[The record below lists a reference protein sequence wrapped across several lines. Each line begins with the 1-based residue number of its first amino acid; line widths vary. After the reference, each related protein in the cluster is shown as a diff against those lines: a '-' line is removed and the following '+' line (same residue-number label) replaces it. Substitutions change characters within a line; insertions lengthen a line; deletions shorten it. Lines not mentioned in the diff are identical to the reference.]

1 MSLDKRSGLNLLQAA
16 VFQGDYDIVIK
27 ASNLLGFSHFLT
39 EMNVKTRGDGD
50 TVFQGKSAIDF
61 LSSLDEKNEDRA
73 KIEKVYLSVVEKDLT
88 LTELHRIDDGEQAVE
103 LVLTN
108 CMHIDTPGLCNR
120 TPLMMASLSSPSAF
134 FETLIALGADVNAQR
149 TDDKVTPLH
158 LASSWNHYMAVR
170 LLLEHGADAN
180 ITRDDGFSPLHIA
193 ASIGY
198 FNVARLLIDG
208 GSSIDLLTKTGRT
221 PLRMA
226 VESKH
231 YMIARLLLDH
241 GADVNIPAND
251 GYTPFHCA
259 ASQGCSL
266 TAELL
271 IEKVS
276 NVNLRTKRGRTPL
289 YIAVKNQHEQLIKL
303 LLERK
308 ADVSMGYS
316 EDSKERIYLV
326 RGKDRGKPSWHY
338 VLVDKH
344 LLGLFLKKTKGGSL
358 DVKDFGTVLRSGWG
372 KNPPAGT
379 IDQILKEKSA
389 MFEEIPGE
397 SLLHVACRNNDAV
410 AIDLLVKHGAWNLN
424 PRDAEGFTPLHI
436 AAIHGNM
443 QAVEKLVDLGAD
455 ASQAEAV
462 ADLAQINEEY
472 DIESFLRSKIVFLPE
487 GKKREQVKETE
498 EVELDVRLRNFFRE
512 ASSIGREVVQLAVES
527 IHRAI
532 T

>member
-1 MSLDKRSGLNLLQAA
+1 MDKRSGLNLLQAA
-16 VFQGDYDIVIK
+16 VFQGDYDTVFN
-27 ASNLLGFSHFLT
+27 ASTLLGVSRFLT
-39 EMNVKTRGDGD
+39 EMNLKTRGDGD
-50 TVFQGKSAIDF
+50 TVFNGKSAIEF
-61 LSSLDEKNEDRA
+61 LSSLDEKRKDYA
-73 KIEKVYLSVVEKDLT
+73 KIEKDYLEDVEKDLT
-88 LTELHRIDDGEQAVE
+88 LTELHRINDGEQAVE
-103 LVLTN
+103 LVLN
-108 CMHIDTPGLCNR
+108 NSMDIDTRGLCNR
-120 TPLMMASLSSPSAF
+120 TPLMMASVSSSSAL
-134 FETLIALGADVNAQR
+134 FETLISLGADVNTQR

-180 ITRDDGFSPLHIA
+180 IPTVEGLSPLHIA
-193 ASIGY
+193 ARERF

-241 GADVNIPAND
+241 GADVNIPDND

-259 ASQGCSL
+259 TSQGCSL

-289 YIAVKNQHEQLIKL
+289 YIAVKNQHEQLIKM
-303 LLERK
+303 LLEHK

-316 EDSKERIYLV
+316 EDTEERIYLV
-326 RGKDRGKPSWHY
+326 RVTDRGKPRWHY

-344 LLGLFLKKTKGGSL
+344 LLGLFLKKIGGAL
-358 DVKDFGTVLRSGWG
+358 DVKDFATVLRSGWG
-372 KNPPAGT
+372 ENPPTGT
-379 IDQILKEKSA
+379 IDQILKEESA
-389 MFEEIPGE
+389 VFKEIPGE

-498 EVELDVRLRNFFRE
+498 EVELGVRLRNFLRE

>member
-1 MSLDKRSGLNLLQAA
+1 MLQAA
-16 VFQGDYDIVIK
+16 VFQGDHATVFK
-27 ASNLLGFSHFLT
+27 AKALLGCSRFVT
-39 EMNVKTRGDGD
+39 EMNLKTRGDGD
-50 TVFQGKSAIDF
+50 TVFHGKSAIDF
-61 LSSLDEKNEDRA
+61 LSSLDEKGKDLA
-73 KIEKVYLSVVEKDLT
+73 KIEKEYLADVEKDLT
-88 LTELHRIDDGEQAVE
+88 LTELHRINDGEQAVE
-103 LVLTN
+103 LVLNN
-108 CMHIDTPGLCNR
+108 CIDIDTPGLCNR
-120 TPLMMASLSSPSAF
+120 TPLMIASLSSSSAF
-134 FETLIALGADVNAQR
+134 IETLIDLGADVNAQR

-158 LASSWNHYMAVR
+158 LACSWNHYMAVR
-170 LLLEHGADAN
+170 LLMENGADAN
-180 ITRDDGFSPLHIA
+180 IACDGGWSPLHIA
-193 ASIGY
+193 ASKGN
-198 FNVARLLIDG
+198 FNVVRLLIDG
-208 GSSIDLLTKTGRT
+208 GSSIDLLTETGRT

-241 GADVNIPAND
+241 GADVNIPDID

-289 YIAVKNQHEQLIKL
+289 YIAVKNQHEQLIKM
-303 LLERK
+303 LLEHK

-316 EDSKERIYLV
+316 EDTEERIYLV
-326 RGKDRGKPSWHY
+326 RGTDRGKPAWHY

-344 LLGLFLKKTKGGSL
+344 LLGLFLKKTKGGRV
-358 DVKDFGTVLRSGWG
+358 DVADFGTVLGGGWG
-372 KNPPAGT
+372 KDPSAGT

-397 SLLHVACRNNDAV
+397 SLLHVASRNDDTV
-410 AIDLLVKHGAWNLN
+410 AIDLLVKHGVWNLN

-455 ASQAEAV
+455 AGQAEAV

-472 DIESFLRSKIVFLPE
+472 DIESFLRSKIGCLPE
-487 GKKREQVKETE
+487 RKKREQVKETE
-498 EVELDVRLRNFFRE
+498 QVELDVNRLRNFFRE
-512 ASSIGREVVQLAVES
+512 ASNIGREVVQLAVES

>member
-1 MSLDKRSGLNLLQAA
+1 M
-16 VFQGDYDIVIK
+16 
-27 ASNLLGFSHFLT
+27 
-39 EMNVKTRGDGD
+39 
-50 TVFQGKSAIDF
+50 
-61 LSSLDEKNEDRA
+61 
-73 KIEKVYLSVVEKDLT
+73 
-88 LTELHRIDDGEQAVE
+88 
-103 LVLTN
+103 
-108 CMHIDTPGLCNR
+108 
-120 TPLMMASLSSPSAF
+120 
-134 FETLIALGADVNAQR
+134 
-149 TDDKVTPLH
+149 
-158 LASSWNHYMAVR
+158 
-170 LLLEHGADAN
+170 
-180 ITRDDGFSPLHIA
+180 
-193 ASIGY
+193 
-198 FNVARLLIDG
+198 
-208 GSSIDLLTKTGRT
+208 
-221 PLRMA
+221 
-226 VESKH
+226 
-231 YMIARLLLDH
+231 
-241 GADVNIPAND
+241 
-251 GYTPFHCA
+251 
-259 ASQGCSL
+259 
-266 TAELL
+266 
-271 IEKVS
+271 
-276 NVNLRTKRGRTPL
+276 
-289 YIAVKNQHEQLIKL
+289 KNQHEQLIKL

-379 IDQILKEKSA
+379 INQILKEKSA

-472 DIESFLRSKIVFLPE
+472 DIESFLRFKIGCLPE
-487 GKKREQVKETE
+487 GMKREQVKETE
-498 EVELDVRLRNFFRE
+498 EVELDVRLRNFLRE

>member
-1 MSLDKRSGLNLLQAA
+1 MDKRSGLNLLQAA
-16 VFQGDYDIVIK
+16 VFQGDYATVFN
-27 ASNLLGFSHFLT
+27 ASALLDVSRFLT
-39 EMNVKTRGDGD
+39 EMNLKTRGDGD
-50 TVFQGKSAIDF
+50 TVFNGKSAIEF
-61 LSSLDEKNEDRA
+61 LSSLDEKRKDHA
-73 KIEKVYLSVVEKDLT
+73 KIEKDYLVRVERDLT
-88 LTELHRIDDGEQAVE
+88 LTELHRINDGEQAVE
-103 LVLTN
+103 LVLN
-108 CMHIDTPGLCNR
+108 NSMDIDTPGLCNR
-120 TPLMMASLSSPSAF
+120 TPLMMASLSSSSAL
-134 FETLIALGADVNAQR
+134 FETLISLGADVNAQR
-149 TDDKVTPLH
+149 TNDKVTPLY
-158 LASSWNHYMAVR
+158 LASCWNHYMAVR
-170 LLLEHGADAN
+170 LLLENGADAN
-180 ITRDDGFSPLHIA
+180 IPCDDGRSPKHIA
-193 ASIGY
+193 ASYGF
-198 FNVARLLIDG
+198 FNV
-208 GSSIDLLTKTGRT
+208 
-221 PLRMA
+221 
-226 VESKH
+226 V
-231 YMIARLLLDH
+231 RLLLDY
-241 GADVNIPAND
+241 GADVNIPDID
-251 GYTPFHCA
+251 GYTPFHYA
-259 ASQGCSL
+259 ASQGCNL
-266 TAELL
+266 IELL

-289 YIAVKNQHEQLIKL
+289 YIAVKNQHEQIIKL
-303 LLERK
+303 LLEHK

-316 EDSKERIYLV
+316 EDTEERIYLV
-326 RGKDRGKPSWHY
+326 RGKDRGKPAWHY
-338 VLVDKH
+338 VLADKH

-358 DVKDFGTVLRSGWG
+358 DVKDFGTVLRSGRG
-372 KNPPAGT
+372 QNPPDGT

-512 ASSIGREVVQLAVES
+512 AGSIGREVVQLAVES

>member
-1 MSLDKRSGLNLLQAA
+1 MALDKRSGLNLLQAA
-16 VFQGDYDIVIK
+16 VFQGDHATVFKARALLDI
-27 ASNLLGFSHFLT
+27 SRFLT
-39 EMNVKTRGDGD
+39 EMNLKTRGESDA
-50 TVFQGKSAIDF
+50 VFHGKSAIDF
-61 LSSLDEKNEDRA
+61 LSSLDEKRKDHA
-73 KIEKVYLSVVEKDLT
+73 KIEKEYLADVEKDLT
-88 LTELHRIDDGEQAVE
+88 LTELHRINDGEQAVE
-103 LVLTN
+103 LVLNNT
-108 CMHIDTPGLCNR
+108 MDIDTPGLCNR
-120 TPLMMASLSSPSAF
+120 TPLMMASVSSCSAF

-149 TDDKVTPLH
+149 TNDKVTPLH

-170 LLLEHGADAN
+170 LLMENGADAN
-180 ITRDDGFSPLHIA
+180 ILSDDGRSPLHDA
-193 ASIGY
+193 ASKGF
-198 FNVARLLIDG
+198 FNV
-208 GSSIDLLTKTGRT
+208 
-221 PLRMA
+221 
-226 VESKH
+226 V
-231 YMIARLLLDH
+231 RLLLDY
-241 GADVNIPAND
+241 GAEVNIPDIN
-251 GYTPFHCA
+251 GYTPFHYA
-259 ASQGCSL
+259 VSQGCSL

-271 IEKVS
+271 IEKIS

-289 YIAVKNQHEQLIKL
+289 YIAVKNQHEQLIKM
-303 LLERK
+303 LLEHK

-316 EDSKERIYLV
+316 EDTKERIYLV
-326 RGKDRGKPSWHY
+326 RGKDRGKPAWHY

-344 LLGLFLKKTKGGSL
+344 VLGLFLKKTKGGSL

-372 KNPPAGT
+372 QDPSAGT

-424 PRDAEGFTPLHI
+424 PPDAEGFTPLHI

-512 ASSIGREVVQLAVES
+512 AGSIGREVVQLAVES

>member
-1 MSLDKRSGLNLLQAA
+1 MDKRSGLNLLQAA
-16 VFQGDYDIVIK
+16 VFQGDYASVFK
-27 ASNLLGFSHFLT
+27 APALLGVSRFLT
-39 EMNVKTRGDGD
+39 EMNLKTRGDGD
-50 TVFQGKSAIDF
+50 TVFHGKSAIDF
-61 LSSLDEKNEDRA
+61 LLSLDEKGKGHA
-73 KIEKVYLSVVEKDLT
+73 KIEKEFLEDVEKDLT
-88 LTELHRIDDGEQAVE
+88 LTELHRINDGEQAVE
-103 LVLTN
+103 LVLNNT
-108 CMHIDTPGLCNR
+108 MDIDTPGLCNR
-120 TPLMMASLSSPSAF
+120 TPLMMASPSSSSAF
-134 FETLIALGADVNAQR
+134 IETLIDLGADVNAQR
-149 TDDKVTPLH
+149 TDDKVTPLY
-158 LASSWNHYMAVR
+158 LASCWNHYMAVR
-170 LLLEHGADAN
+170 LLLENGADAN
-180 ITRDDGFSPLHIA
+180 KPRHDGNSPLHIA
-193 ASIGY
+193 ASNGF
-198 FNVARLLIDG
+198 FNVARLL
-208 GSSIDLLTKTGRT
+208 
-221 PLRMA
+221 
-226 VESKH
+226 
-231 YMIARLLLDH
+231 LDY
-241 GADVNIPAND
+241 GADVNIPGID

-259 ASQGCSL
+259 VSHGCNL
-266 TAELL
+266 TELL

-289 YIAVKNQHEQLIKL
+289 YIAVKNQYEQLIKM
-303 LLERK
+303 LLEHK

-316 EDSKERIYLV
+316 EDTKERIYLV
-326 RGKDRGKPSWHY
+326 RGKDRGKPAWHY

-344 LLGLFLKKTKGGSL
+344 LLGLFLKKAKGRSL

-372 KNPPAGT
+372 QDPSAGT
-379 IDQILKEKSA
+379 IDQILKENSA
-389 MFEEIPGE
+389 MFGEIPGE

-472 DIESFLRSKIVFLPE
+472 DIESFLRSKTVYLPE
-487 GKKREQVKETE
+487 AKKGEQVKETE

-512 ASSIGREVVQLAVES
+512 AGSIGREVVQLAVES

>member
-1 MSLDKRSGLNLLQAA
+1 MSLDKRSGINLLQAA
-16 VFQGDYDIVIK
+16 VFQGNYDIVFK
-27 ASNLLGFSHFLT
+27 ASNLLGFSHFLA
-39 EMNVKTRGDGD
+39 EMNLKTRGDGD

-61 LSSLDEKNEDRA
+61 LSSLDEKSEDRA
-73 KIEKVYLSVVEKDLT
+73 KIEKLYLSVVEKDLT
-88 LTELHRIDDGEQAVE
+88 LTELHRINDGEQAVE
-103 LVLTN
+103 LVLNN
-108 CMHIDTPGLCNR
+108 CMDIDTPGLCNR
-120 TPLMMASLSSPSAF
+120 TPLMMASLLSPSAF
-134 FETLIALGADVNAQR
+134 FETLIDLGADVNAQR
-149 TDDKVTPLH
+149 TDDKVTPLY

-180 ITRDDGFSPLHIA
+180 MSCDDGFSPLHMA
-193 ASIGY
+193 ASLGF
-198 FNVARLLIDG
+198 FNVVRLLIDG
-208 GSSIDLLTKTGRT
+208 GGSIDHLSKAGRT
-221 PLRMA
+221 PLREA
-226 VESKH
+226 VASNR
-231 YMIARLLLDH
+231 YMIARLLLEH
-241 GADVNIPAND
+241 GADVNIPDIN

-259 ASQGCSL
+259 VSQGSNL
-266 TAELL
+266 TELL
-271 IEKVS
+271 IEKAS

-289 YIAVKNQHEQLIKL
+289 YIAVKNKHEQLIKM
-303 LLERK
+303 LLEHK

-316 EDSKERIYLV
+316 EDTKDRIYLV
-326 RGKDRGKPSWHY
+326 RGNNRGKPAWHY
-338 VLVDKH
+338 VLVDRH
-344 LLGLFLKKTKGGSL
+344 LLGLFLKKTQGGHV
-358 DVKDFGTVLRSGWG
+358 DVADFGTVLRSGSG
-372 KNPPAGT
+372 QNPPAGT
-379 IDQILKEKSA
+379 IDQILKEESA

-424 PRDAEGFTPLHI
+424 LRDVEGFTPLHI

-472 DIESFLRSKIVFLPE
+472 DIESFLRFKIGCLPE
-487 GKKREQVKETE
+487 GMKREQVKETE
-498 EVELDVRLRNFFRE
+498 DVELDVRLRNFLRE

>member
-16 VFQGDYDIVIK
+16 VFQGDYDIVLK
-27 ASNLLGFSHFLT
+27 ASNLLGVSHFLT
-39 EMNVKTRGDGD
+39 EMNLKTRGDGD

-61 LSSLDEKNEDRA
+61 LSSLDKKNEDRA
-73 KIEKVYLSVVEKDLT
+73 KIEKEYLSAVKNDLT
-88 LTELHRIDDGEQAVE
+88 LTELHRINDGEQAVE
-103 LVLTN
+103 LVLN
-108 CMHIDTPGLCNR
+108 SCMDIDTPGLCNR
-120 TPLMMASLSSPSAF
+120 TPLMMASLSSASAF

-158 LASSWNHYMAVR
+158 LASGWNHYMAVR

-180 ITRDDGFSPLHIA
+180 ILTVDGFSPLHIA
-193 ASIGY
+193 ASKRF

-231 YMIARLLLDH
+231 YMIVRLLLDH
-241 GADVNIPAND
+241 GADVNIPDND

-259 ASQGCSL
+259 TSQGCSL
-266 TAELL
+266 TGELL

-289 YIAVKNQHEQLIKL
+289 YIAVKNQHEELIKM
-303 LLERK
+303 LLEHK

-316 EDSKERIYLV
+316 EDTEERIYFV
-326 RGKDRGKPSWHY
+326 RGTDRGKPAWHY
-338 VLVDKH
+338 VLADKH
-344 LLGLFLKKTKGGSL
+344 LLGLFLKKTNGGSV
-358 DVKDFGTVLRSGWG
+358 DVADFGTVLCSGWG
-372 KNPPAGT
+372 QNPPAGT
-379 IDQILKEKSA
+379 INQILKEKSA
-389 MFEEIPGE
+389 MFEKIPGE

-410 AIDLLVKHGAWNLN
+410 VIDLLVKHGAWNLN

-436 AAIHGNM
+436 AAIHGNI

-472 DIESFLRSKIVFLPE
+472 DIESFLRFKIGCLPE
-487 GKKREQVKETE
+487 GMKREQVKETE

-512 ASSIGREVVQLAVES
+512 AGSIGREVVQLAVES

>member
-1 MSLDKRSGLNLLQAA
+1 MDKRSGLNLLQAA
-16 VFQGDYDIVIK
+16 VFQGDYATVFN
-27 ASNLLGFSHFLT
+27 ASALLDVSRFLT
-39 EMNVKTRGDGD
+39 EMNLKTRGDGD
-50 TVFQGKSAIDF
+50 TVFNGKSAIEF
-61 LSSLDEKNEDRA
+61 LSSLDEKRKDHA
-73 KIEKVYLSVVEKDLT
+73 KIEKDYLVRVERDLT
-88 LTELHRIDDGEQAVE
+88 LTELHRINDGEQAVE
-103 LVLTN
+103 LVLN
-108 CMHIDTPGLCNR
+108 NSMDIDTPGLCNR
-120 TPLMMASLSSPSAF
+120 TPLMMASLSSSSAL
-134 FETLIALGADVNAQR
+134 FETLISLGADVNAQR
-149 TDDKVTPLH
+149 TNDKVTPLY
-158 LASSWNHYMAVR
+158 LASCWNHYMAVR
-170 LLLEHGADAN
+170 LLLENGADAN
-180 ITRDDGFSPLHIA
+180 IPCDDGRSPLHIA
-193 ASIGY
+193 ASYGF
-198 FNVARLLIDG
+198 FNV
-208 GSSIDLLTKTGRT
+208 
-221 PLRMA
+221 
-226 VESKH
+226 V
-231 YMIARLLLDH
+231 RLLLDY
-241 GADVNIPAND
+241 GADVNIPDID
-251 GYTPFHCA
+251 GYTPFHYA
-259 ASQGCSL
+259 ASQGCNL
-266 TAELL
+266 IELL

-289 YIAVKNQHEQLIKL
+289 YIAVKNQHEQIIKL
-303 LLERK
+303 LLEHK

-316 EDSKERIYLV
+316 EDTEERIYLV
-326 RGKDRGKPSWHY
+326 RGKDRGKPAWHY
-338 VLVDKH
+338 VLADKH

-358 DVKDFGTVLRSGWG
+358 DVKDFGTVLRSGRG
-372 KNPPAGT
+372 QNPPDGT

-472 DIESFLRSKIVFLPE
+472 DIESFLRSKIVYLPE
-487 GKKREQVKETE
+487 AKKGEQVKETE

>member
-1 MSLDKRSGLNLLQAA
+1 MDKRSGLNLLQAA
-16 VFQGDYDIVIK
+16 VFQGDYATVFN
-27 ASNLLGFSHFLT
+27 ASALLDVSRFLT
-39 EMNVKTRGDGD
+39 EMNLKTRGDGD
-50 TVFQGKSAIDF
+50 TVFNGKSAIEF
-61 LSSLDEKNEDRA
+61 LSSLDEKRKDHA
-73 KIEKVYLSVVEKDLT
+73 KIEKDYLVRVERDLT
-88 LTELHRIDDGEQAVE
+88 LTELHRINDGEQAVE
-103 LVLTN
+103 LVLN
-108 CMHIDTPGLCNR
+108 NSMDIDTPGLCNR
-120 TPLMMASLSSPSAF
+120 TPLMMASLSSSSAL
-134 FETLIALGADVNAQR
+134 FETLISLGADVNAQR
-149 TDDKVTPLH
+149 TNDKVTPLY
-158 LASSWNHYMAVR
+158 LASCWNHYMAVR
-170 LLLEHGADAN
+170 LLLENGADAN
-180 ITRDDGFSPLHIA
+180 IPCDDGRSPLHIA
-193 ASIGY
+193 ASYGF
-198 FNVARLLIDG
+198 FNV
-208 GSSIDLLTKTGRT
+208 
-221 PLRMA
+221 
-226 VESKH
+226 V
-231 YMIARLLLDH
+231 RLLLDY
-241 GADVNIPAND
+241 GADVNIPDID
-251 GYTPFHCA
+251 GYTPFHYA
-259 ASQGCSL
+259 ASQGCNL
-266 TAELL
+266 IELL

-289 YIAVKNQHEQLIKL
+289 YIAVKNQHEQIIKL
-303 LLERK
+303 LLEHK

-316 EDSKERIYLV
+316 EDTEERIYLV
-326 RGKDRGKPSWHY
+326 RGKDRGKPAWHY
-338 VLVDKH
+338 VLADKH

-358 DVKDFGTVLRSGWG
+358 DVKDFGTVLRSGCG
-372 KNPPAGT
+372 QNPPAGT

-424 PRDAEGFTPLHI
+424 PRDAVGFTPLHI

>member
-1 MSLDKRSGLNLLQAA
+1 MDKRSGLNLLQAA
-16 VFQGDYDIVIK
+16 VFQGDYATVFN
-27 ASNLLGFSHFLT
+27 ASALLDVSRFLT
-39 EMNVKTRGDGD
+39 EMNLKTRGDGD
-50 TVFQGKSAIDF
+50 TVFNGKSAIEF
-61 LSSLDEKNEDRA
+61 LSSLDEKRKDHA
-73 KIEKVYLSVVEKDLT
+73 KIEKDYLVRVERDLT
-88 LTELHRIDDGEQAVE
+88 LTELHRINDGEQAVE
-103 LVLTN
+103 LVLNN
-108 CMHIDTPGLCNR
+108 CMDIDTPGLCKR
-120 TPLMMASLSSPSAF
+120 TPLMMASVSAPSAF

-149 TDDKVTPLH
+149 TDDKMTPLY
-158 LASSWNHYMAVR
+158 LASSWNHYVAVR

-180 ITRDDGFSPLHIA
+180 IPNVKGYSPLHVA
-193 ASIGY
+193 ASNGF
-198 FNVARLLIDG
+198 FNV
-208 GSSIDLLTKTGRT
+208 
-221 PLRMA
+221 
-226 VESKH
+226 V
-231 YMIARLLLDH
+231 RLLLDY
-241 GADVNIPAND
+241 GADVNIPDID
-251 GYTPFHCA
+251 GYTPFHYA
-259 ASQGCSL
+259 ASQGCNL
-266 TAELL
+266 IELL

-289 YIAVKNQHEQLIKL
+289 YIAVKNQHEQIIKL
-303 LLERK
+303 LLEHK

-316 EDSKERIYLV
+316 EDTEERIYLV
-326 RGKDRGKPSWHY
+326 RGKDRGKPAWHY
-338 VLVDKH
+338 VLADKH

-358 DVKDFGTVLRSGWG
+358 DVKDFGTVLRSGRG
-372 KNPPAGT
+372 QNPPDGT

-472 DIESFLRSKIVFLPE
+472 DIESFLRSKIVYLPE
-487 GKKREQVKETE
+487 AKKGEQVKETE

>member
-1 MSLDKRSGLNLLQAA
+1 MDKRSGLNLLQAA
-16 VFQGDYDIVIK
+16 VFQGDYGIVFR
-27 ASNLLGFSHFLT
+27 AGALLGPSRFRT
-39 EMNVKTRGDGD
+39 EMNLKTRGDA
-50 TVFQGKSAIDF
+50 VFHGKSAIDF
-61 LSSLDEKNEDRA
+61 LSSLDDKRENCA
-73 KIEKVYLSVVEKDLT
+73 KIEKFYLSKVEQDLT
-88 LTELHRIDDGEQAVE
+88 LTELHRINDGEQAVE
-103 LVLTN
+103 LVLN
-108 CMHIDTPGLCNR
+108 DSMDIDTRGLCNR
-120 TPLMMASLSSPSAF
+120 TPLMMASLSSSSAL

-170 LLLEHGADAN
+170 LLMENGADAN
-180 ITRDDGFSPLHIA
+180 IPSDDGCSPLHDA
-193 ASIGY
+193 ASKGF
-198 FNVARLLIDG
+198 FNV
-208 GSSIDLLTKTGRT
+208 
-221 PLRMA
+221 
-226 VESKH
+226 V
-231 YMIARLLLDH
+231 RLLLH
-241 GADVNIPAND
+241 YGAEVNIPDID
-251 GYTPFHCA
+251 GYTPFHYA

-289 YIAVKNQHEQLIKL
+289 YIAVKNQHEQLTKM
-303 LLERK
+303 LLEHK

-316 EDSKERIYLV
+316 EDTKERIYLV
-326 RGKDRGKPSWHY
+326 RGKDRGKPAWHY

-344 LLGLFLKKTKGGSL
+344 VLGLFLKKTKGGGSL
-358 DVKDFGTVLRSGWG
+358 DVKDFGAVLRSGWG
-372 KNPPAGT
+372 QNPPTGT
-379 IDQILKEKSA
+379 IDQILKEESA
-389 MFEEIPGE
+389 MFKEIPGE

-424 PRDAEGFTPLHI
+424 PRDSEGLTPLHI

-443 QAVEKLVDLGAD
+443 QAVKKLVDLGAD

-472 DIESFLRSKIVFLPE
+472 DIESFLRSKIGCLPE
-487 GKKREQVKETE
+487 GKKREQVEETE
-498 EVELDVRLRNFFRE
+498 EIELDVRLRNFFRE

>member
-1 MSLDKRSGLNLLQAA
+1 MALDKRSGLNLLQAA
-16 VFQGDYDIVIK
+16 VFQGDYATVFK
-27 ASNLLGFSHFLT
+27 ARALLDTSRFLT
-39 EMNVKTRGDGD
+39 EMNLKTRGDSD
-50 TVFQGKSAIDF
+50 AVFHGKSAIDF
-61 LSSLDEKNEDRA
+61 LSSLDEKRKDHA
-73 KIEKVYLSVVEKDLT
+73 KIEKQYLADVEIDLT
-88 LTELHRIDDGEQAVE
+88 LTELHRINDGEQAVE
-103 LVLTN
+103 LVLNNT
-108 CMHIDTPGLCNR
+108 MDIDTPGLCNR
-120 TPLMMASLSSPSAF
+120 TPLMMASVSSCSAF

-149 TDDKVTPLH
+149 TDDKVTPLF
-158 LASSWNHYMAVR
+158 LASCWNHYMAVR
-170 LLLEHGADAN
+170 LLLENGADAN
-180 ITRDDGFSPLHIA
+180 IPCVNGRSPLHMA
-193 ASIGY
+193 ASDG
-198 FNVARLLIDG
+198 FLNVG
-208 GSSIDLLTKTGRT
+208 
-221 PLRMA
+221 
-226 VESKH
+226 
-231 YMIARLLLDH
+231 RLLLDY
-241 GADVNIPAND
+241 GADVNIPDID

-259 ASQGCSL
+259 ASKGCNL
-266 TAELL
+266 IQLL
-271 IEKVS
+271 IDKVS
-276 NVNLRTKRGRTPL
+276 NFNLRTKRGRTPL
-289 YIAVKNQHEQLIKL
+289 YIAVKNQHEQIIKM
-303 LLERK
+303 LLEHK

-316 EDSKERIYLV
+316 EDTKERIYLV
-326 RGKDRGKPSWHY
+326 RGKDRGQPCWHY

-344 LLGLFLKKTKGGSL
+344 LLGLFLKKTNGGSSL

-372 KNPPAGT
+372 QDPSAGT
-379 IDQILKEKSA
+379 IDQVLKEKSA

-472 DIESFLRSKIVFLPE
+472 DIESFLRSKIGCLPE

-498 EVELDVRLRNFFRE
+498 EVKLDVRLRTFFRE
-512 ASSIGREVVQLAVES
+512 ASSIGREVVQIAVES

>member
-1 MSLDKRSGLNLLQAA
+1 M
-16 VFQGDYDIVIK
+16 
-27 ASNLLGFSHFLT
+27 
-39 EMNVKTRGDGD
+39 
-50 TVFQGKSAIDF
+50 
-61 LSSLDEKNEDRA
+61 
-73 KIEKVYLSVVEKDLT
+73 
-88 LTELHRIDDGEQAVE
+88 
-103 LVLTN
+103 
-108 CMHIDTPGLCNR
+108 
-120 TPLMMASLSSPSAF
+120 
-134 FETLIALGADVNAQR
+134 
-149 TDDKVTPLH
+149 
-158 LASSWNHYMAVR
+158 
-170 LLLEHGADAN
+170 LLEH
-180 ITRDDGFSPLHIA
+180 
-193 ASIGY
+193 
-198 FNVARLLIDG
+198 
-208 GSSIDLLTKTGRT
+208 
-221 PLRMA
+221 
-226 VESKH
+226 
-231 YMIARLLLDH
+231 
-241 GADVNIPAND
+241 
-251 GYTPFHCA
+251 
-259 ASQGCSL
+259 
-266 TAELL
+266 
-271 IEKVS
+271 
-276 NVNLRTKRGRTPL
+276 
-289 YIAVKNQHEQLIKL
+289 
-303 LLERK
+303 K

-316 EDSKERIYLV
+316 EDTEERIYLV
-326 RGKDRGKPSWHY
+326 RGTDRGKPAWHY
-338 VLVDKH
+338 VLADKH
-344 LLGLFLKKTKGGSL
+344 LLGLFLKKANGGSL

-372 KNPPAGT
+372 QNPPAGT

>member
-1 MSLDKRSGLNLLQAA
+1 MTLDKRSGLNLLQAA
-16 VFQGDYDIVIK
+16 VFQGDHATVFK
-27 ASNLLGFSHFLT
+27 ARALLGVSRFLT
-39 EMNVKTRGDGD
+39 EMNLKTRGDGD
-50 TVFQGKSAIDF
+50 TVFHGKSATDF
-61 LSSLDEKNEDRA
+61 LSSLDEKKKDHP
-73 KIEKVYLSVVEKDLT
+73 KIEEDYLADVEKDLT
-88 LTELHRIDDGEQAVE
+88 MSELHRINDGEQAVE
-103 LVLTN
+103 LVLNNT
-108 CMHIDTPGLCNR
+108 MDIDSFGLCNR
-120 TPLMMASLSSPSAF
+120 TPLMMASLSSSSGF
-134 FETLIALGADVNAQR
+134 VETLIALGADVNAQR

-180 ITRDDGFSPLHIA
+180 ITLDDGCSPLHIA
-193 ASIGY
+193 ASKGH
-198 FNVARLLIDG
+198 FNVVRLLIDG
-208 GSSIDLLTKTGRT
+208 GSSIDPLTKTGRT

-226 VESKH
+226 VQSKH
-231 YMIARLLLDH
+231 YMIARLFLDH
-241 GADVNIPAND
+241 GADVNIPDID
-251 GYTPFHCA
+251 GYTPFHCT

-276 NVNLRTKRGRTPL
+276 NVNLRNKRGRTPL
-289 YIAVKNQHEQLIKL
+289 YIAVKNQHEQLIKM
-303 LLERK
+303 LLEHK

-316 EDSKERIYLV
+316 EDTEERIYLV
-326 RGKDRGKPSWHY
+326 RGKDRGKPAWNY

-344 LLGLFLKKTKGGSL
+344 LLGLFLKKTNGGAL
-358 DVKDFGTVLRSGWG
+358 DVEKFGTVLRSGWG
-372 KNPPAGT
+372 ENPPAGT
-379 IDQILKEKSA
+379 IDQILKEESA

-424 PRDAEGFTPLHI
+424 PCDAEGFTPLHI

-455 ASQAEAV
+455 ASQAEAG

-472 DIESFLRSKIVFLPE
+472 DIESFLRSKIGCLAE
-487 GKKREQVKETE
+487 GKKREQVEETE
-498 EVELDVRLRNFFRE
+498 EVEFHVRLRNFLRE
-512 ASSIGREVVQLAVES
+512 AGNIGREVVQLAVES

>member
-1 MSLDKRSGLNLLQAA
+1 MDKRSGLNLLQAA
-16 VFQGDYDIVIK
+16 VFQGDYATVFN
-27 ASNLLGFSHFLT
+27 ASALLGASRFLT
-39 EMNVKTRGDGD
+39 EMNLKTRGDGN
-50 TVFQGKSAIDF
+50 TVFHGKSAIDF
-61 LSSLDEKNEDRA
+61 LSSLDEKGKDHA
-73 KIEKVYLSVVEKDLT
+73 KIENEYLADVKKDPT
-88 LTELHRIDDGEQAVE
+88 LTELHRINDGEQAVE
-103 LVLTN
+103 LVLNN
-108 CMHIDTPGLCNR
+108 CMDIDTPGLCKR
-120 TPLMMASLSSPSAF
+120 TPLMMASLSAPSAF

-149 TDDKVTPLH
+149 TDDKVTPLY

-180 ITRDDGFSPLHIA
+180 IPNVKGYSPLHVA
-193 ASIGY
+193 ASNGF
-198 FNVARLLIDG
+198 FNV
-208 GSSIDLLTKTGRT
+208 
-221 PLRMA
+221 
-226 VESKH
+226 V
-231 YMIARLLLDH
+231 RLLLDY
-241 GADVNIPAND
+241 GADVNIPDID
-251 GYTPFHCA
+251 GYTPFHYA
-259 ASQGCSL
+259 ASKGCNL
-266 TAELL
+266 IELL

-276 NVNLRTKRGRTPL
+276 NVNLRAKRGRTPL
-289 YIAVKNQHEQLIKL
+289 YVAVKNQHEQIIKL
-303 LLERK
+303 LLEHK

-316 EDSKERIYLV
+316 EDTEERIYLV
-326 RGKDRGKPSWHY
+326 RGKDRGKPAWHY

-344 LLGLFLKKTKGGSL
+344 VLGLFLKKTKGGSL
-358 DVKDFGTVLRSGWG
+358 DVKDFGTVLRSGRG
-372 KNPPAGT
+372 QNPPAGT
-379 IDQILKEKSA
+379 IEQILKENSA

-472 DIESFLRSKIVFLPE
+472 DIESFLRSKIVYLPE
-487 GKKREQVKETE
+487 AKKGEQVKETE

>member
-1 MSLDKRSGLNLLQAA
+1 M
-16 VFQGDYDIVIK
+16 
-27 ASNLLGFSHFLT
+27 LGPSRFRT
-39 EMNVKTRGDGD
+39 EMNLKTGGDA
-50 TVFQGKSAIDF
+50 VFHGKSAIDF
-61 LSSLDEKNEDRA
+61 LSSLDDKRENCA
-73 KIEKVYLSVVEKDLT
+73 KIEEFYLSRVEQDRT
-88 LTELHRIDDGEQAVE
+88 LTELHRINDGEQAVE
-103 LVLTN
+103 LVLN
-108 CMHIDTPGLCNR
+108 NSMDINTPGLCNR
-120 TPLMMASLSSPSAF
+120 TPLMMASLSSSSTLY
-134 FETLIALGADVNAQR
+134 ETLIALGADVNAQR

-158 LASSWNHYMAVR
+158 LATSWNHYMAVR

-180 ITRDDGFSPLHIA
+180 IPTVEGISPLHIA
-193 ASIGY
+193 ASARF
-198 FNVARLLIDG
+198 FNVVRLLIDG
-208 GSSIDLLTKTGRT
+208 GSSIDLLTTTGRT

-241 GADVNIPAND
+241 GADVNIPDID

-289 YIAVKNQHEQLIKL
+289 YIAVKNEHEQLIKM
-303 LLERK
+303 LLEHK

-316 EDSKERIYLV
+316 EDTKDRIHLV
-326 RGKDRGKPSWHY
+326 RGKARGQPRWHY
-338 VLVDKH
+338 VLADKH
-344 LLGLFLKKTKGGSL
+344 LQGLFQKKTKGGSL
-358 DVKDFGTVLRSGWG
+358 DLGKFGTVLRSGWG
-372 KNPPAGT
+372 ENPPTGT
-379 IDQILKEKSA
+379 IDQILKEESA
-389 MFEEIPGE
+389 MFKEIPGE

-443 QAVEKLVDLGAD
+443 QAVEKLIDLGAD

-472 DIESFLRSKIVFLPE
+472 DIESFLRSKIGCLPE
-487 GKKREQVKETE
+487 GKKIEQVEETE

-512 ASSIGREVVQLAVES
+512 AGSIGREVVQLAVES

>member
-1 MSLDKRSGLNLLQAA
+1 MDKRSGLNLLQAA
-16 VFQGDYDIVIK
+16 VFQGDYVTVLK
-27 ASNLLGFSHFLT
+27 ASALLGVSRFLT
-39 EMNVKTRGDGD
+39 EMNLKTRGDGN
-50 TVFQGKSAIDF
+50 TVFHGKSAIDF
-61 LSSLDEKNEDRA
+61 LSSLDEKGKDHA
-73 KIEKVYLSVVEKDLT
+73 KIENEYLADVKKDLT
-88 LTELHRIDDGEQAVE
+88 LTELHRVNDGEQAVE
-103 LVLTN
+103 LVLNN
-108 CMHIDTPGLCNR
+108 CMDIDTPGLCKR
-120 TPLMMASLSSPSAF
+120 TPLMMASLSAPSAF

-149 TDDKVTPLH
+149 TDDKMTPLY

-180 ITRDDGFSPLHIA
+180 IPIVKGYSPLHTA
-193 ASIGY
+193 ASNGF
-198 FNVARLLIDG
+198 FNV
-208 GSSIDLLTKTGRT
+208 
-221 PLRMA
+221 
-226 VESKH
+226 V
-231 YMIARLLLDH
+231 RLLLDY
-241 GADVNIPAND
+241 GADVNIPDID
-251 GYTPFHCA
+251 GYTPFHYA
-259 ASQGCSL
+259 ASKGCNL
-266 TAELL
+266 IELL

-289 YIAVKNQHEQLIKL
+289 YVAVKNQHEQIIKL
-303 LLERK
+303 LLEHK

-316 EDSKERIYLV
+316 EDTEERIYLV
-326 RGKDRGKPSWHY
+326 RGKDSGKPAWHY

-344 LLGLFLKKTKGGSL
+344 VLGLFLKKTRGGSL

-372 KNPPAGT
+372 QNPPAGT
-379 IDQILKEKSA
+379 IDQILKENSA

-472 DIESFLRSKIVFLPE
+472 DIESFLRSKIVYLPE
-487 GKKREQVKETE
+487 AEKGEQVKETE

>member
-1 MSLDKRSGLNLLQAA
+1 MDKRSGLNLLQAA
-16 VFQGDYDIVIK
+16 VFQGDYATVFN
-27 ASNLLGFSHFLT
+27 ASALLGASRFLT
-39 EMNVKTRGDGD
+39 EMNLKTRGDGN
-50 TVFQGKSAIDF
+50 TVFHGKSAIDF
-61 LSSLDEKNEDRA
+61 LSSLDEKGKDHD
-73 KIEKVYLSVVEKDLT
+73 KIENEYLADVKKDLT
-88 LTELHRIDDGEQAVE
+88 LTELHRINDGEQAVE
-103 LVLTN
+103 LVLNN
-108 CMHIDTPGLCNR
+108 CMDIDTPGLCKR
-120 TPLMMASLSSPSAF
+120 TPLMMASLSAPSAF

-149 TDDKVTPLH
+149 TDDQMTPLY

-180 ITRDDGFSPLHIA
+180 IPIVKGYSPLHTA
-193 ASIGY
+193 ASNGF
-198 FNVARLLIDG
+198 FNV
-208 GSSIDLLTKTGRT
+208 
-221 PLRMA
+221 
-226 VESKH
+226 V
-231 YMIARLLLDH
+231 RLLLDY
-241 GADVNIPAND
+241 GADVNIPNID
-251 GYTPFHCA
+251 GYTPFHYA
-259 ASQGCSL
+259 ASKGCNL
-266 TAELL
+266 IELL

-289 YIAVKNQHEQLIKL
+289 YVAVKNQHEQIIKL
-303 LLERK
+303 LLEHK

-316 EDSKERIYLV
+316 EDTEERIYLV
-326 RGKDRGKPSWHY
+326 RGKDRGKPAWHY

-344 LLGLFLKKTKGGSL
+344 VLGLFLKKTKGGSL

-372 KNPPAGT
+372 QDPPAGT

-410 AIDLLVKHGAWNLN
+410 AIDLLVKHGTWNLN

-455 ASQAEAV
+455 ANQAEAV

-472 DIESFLRSKIVFLPE
+472 DIESFLRSKIVYLPE
-487 GKKREQVKETE
+487 AKKGEQVKETE

>member
-1 MSLDKRSGLNLLQAA
+1 MTLDKRSGLNLLQAA
-16 VFQGDYDIVIK
+16 VFQGDHATVFK
-27 ASNLLGFSHFLT
+27 AIALLGVSRFVT
-39 EMNVKTRGDGD
+39 EMNLKTRGDGD
-50 TVFQGKSAIDF
+50 TVFHGKSAIEF
-61 LSSLDEKNEDRA
+61 LSSLDEKKKYHP
-73 KIEKVYLSVVEKDLT
+73 KIEEEYLKDVEKDLT
-88 LTELHRIDDGEQAVE
+88 MTELHRINDGEQAVE
-103 LVLTN
+103 LVLNNTMN
-108 CMHIDTPGLCNR
+108 IDTPGLCNR
-120 TPLMMASLSSPSAF
+120 TPLMMASVSSCSAF

-158 LASSWNHYMAVR
+158 LASCWNNYMAVR
-170 LLLEHGADAN
+170 LLLENGADAN
-180 ITRDDGFSPLHIA
+180 IPSDDGRSPLHDA
-193 ASIGY
+193 ASKGF
-198 FNVARLLIDG
+198 FNVVRI
-208 GSSIDLLTKTGRT
+208 
-221 PLRMA
+221 
-226 VESKH
+226 
-231 YMIARLLLDH
+231 LLDY
-241 GADVNIPAND
+241 GADVNIPDTN
-251 GYTPFHCA
+251 GYTPFHYA
-259 ASQGCSL
+259 VSKGCSL

-289 YIAVKNQHEQLIKL
+289 YIAVKNQHEQLIKML
-303 LLERK
+303 VEHK

-316 EDSKERIYLV
+316 EDTKERIYLV
-326 RGKDRGKPSWHY
+326 RGKDRGKPCWHY
-338 VLVDKH
+338 VLADKH
-344 LLGLFLKKTKGGSL
+344 LLGLFLKKTNEGSL
-358 DVKDFGTVLRSGWG
+358 DVKDFGTVLCSGWG
-372 KNPPAGT
+372 QNPPAGT

-472 DIESFLRSKIVFLPE
+472 DIESFLRSKVVFLPE

-512 ASSIGREVVQLAVES
+512 AGSIGREVVQLAVES

>member
-1 MSLDKRSGLNLLQAA
+1 MTLDKRSGLNLLQAA
-16 VFQGDYDIVIK
+16 VFQGDHATIFK
-27 ASNLLGFSHFLT
+27 ARALLGVNRFLT
-39 EMNVKTRGDGD
+39 EMNLKTRGDGD
-50 TVFQGKSAIDF
+50 TVFHGKSAIDF
-61 LSSLDEKNEDRA
+61 LSSLDEKKKDHP
-73 KIEKVYLSVVEKDLT
+73 KIEEECLADVEKDLT
-88 LTELHRIDDGEQAVE
+88 LTELHRINDGEQAVE
-103 LVLTN
+103 LVLNNT
-108 CMHIDTPGLCNR
+108 MDIDTPGLCNR
-120 TPLMMASLSSPSAF
+120 TPLMEASVSSCSAF

-149 TDDKVTPLH
+149 TNDKVTPLH

-170 LLLEHGADAN
+170 LLMENGADAN
-180 ITRDDGFSPLHIA
+180 IPSGDGRSPLHYA
-193 ASIGY
+193 ASKG
-198 FNVARLLIDG
+198 FFSV
-208 GSSIDLLTKTGRT
+208 
-221 PLRMA
+221 
-226 VESKH
+226 V
-231 YMIARLLLDH
+231 RLLLDY
-241 GADVNIPAND
+241 GAEVNIPDTN
-251 GYTPFHCA
+251 GYTPFHYA
-259 ASQGCSL
+259 VSQGCSL

-276 NVNLRTKRGRTPL
+276 NVNLRTKTGRTPL
-289 YIAVKNQHEQLIKL
+289 YNAVKNQHEQLIKM
-303 LLERK
+303 LLEHK

-316 EDSKERIYLV
+316 EDTKERIYLV
-326 RGKDRGKPSWHY
+326 RGKDRGKPCWHY
-338 VLVDKH
+338 VLADKH
-344 LLGLFLKKTKGGSL
+344 LLGLFLKKTNEGSL
-358 DVKDFGTVLRSGWG
+358 DVRDFGTVLRSGWG
-372 KNPPAGT
+372 QNPPAGT

-410 AIDLLVKHGAWNLN
+410 AIDLLVKHGTWNLN

-472 DIESFLRSKIVFLPE
+472 DIESFLRSKVVFLPE

-512 ASSIGREVVQLAVES
+512 AGSIGREVVQLAVES

>member
-1 MSLDKRSGLNLLQAA
+1 MDKRSGLNLLQAA
-16 VFQGDYDIVIK
+16 VFQGDYATVFN
-27 ASNLLGFSHFLT
+27 ASSLLGVSRFVT
-39 EMNVKTRGDGD
+39 EMNLKTRGDGN
-50 TVFQGKSAIDF
+50 TVFHGKSAIDF
-61 LSSLDEKNEDRA
+61 LSSLDEKGKDHA
-73 KIEKVYLSVVEKDLT
+73 KIENEYLADVKKDLT
-88 LTELHRIDDGEQAVE
+88 LTELHRINDGEQAVE
-103 LVLTN
+103 LVLNN
-108 CMHIDTPGLCNR
+108 CMDIDTPGLCKR
-120 TPLMMASLSSPSAF
+120 TPLMMASLSAPSAF
-134 FETLIALGADVNAQR
+134 FETLIALGADFNAQR
-149 TDDKVTPLH
+149 TDDKVTPLY

-180 ITRDDGFSPLHIA
+180 IPNVKGCSPLHIA
-193 ASIGY
+193 ASNGF
-198 FNVARLLIDG
+198 FNV
-208 GSSIDLLTKTGRT
+208 
-221 PLRMA
+221 
-226 VESKH
+226 V
-231 YMIARLLLDH
+231 RLLLDY
-241 GADVNIPAND
+241 GADVNIPDID
-251 GYTPFHCA
+251 GYTPFHYA
-259 ASQGCSL
+259 AIKGCNL
-266 TAELL
+266 IELL

-276 NVNLRTKRGRTPL
+276 NVNLRTKSGRTPL
-289 YIAVKNQHEQLIKL
+289 YVAVKNQHEQIIKL
-303 LLERK
+303 LLEHK

-316 EDSKERIYLV
+316 EDTEERIYLV
-326 RGKDRGKPSWHY
+326 RGKDRGKPAWHY

-344 LLGLFLKKTKGGSL
+344 VLGLFLKKTKGGSL
-358 DVKDFGTVLRSGWG
+358 DVKDFGTVLRSGRG
-372 KNPPAGT
+372 QNPPAGT
-379 IDQILKEKSA
+379 IDQILKENSA

-487 GKKREQVKETE
+487 AKKGEQVKETE

>member
-1 MSLDKRSGLNLLQAA
+1 MTLDKRSGLNLLQAA
-16 VFQGDYDIVIK
+16 VFQGDYDTVFK
-27 ASNLLGFSHFLT
+27 ASSLLRVSRFLT
-39 EMNVKTRGDGD
+39 EMNLKTRGDGE
-50 TVFQGKSAIDF
+50 TVFNGKSAIDF
-61 LSSLDEKNEDRA
+61 LSSLDDKNKDHA
-73 KIEKVYLSVVEKDLT
+73 KIEKGYLAGVEKDLT
-88 LTELHRIDDGEQAVE
+88 MTELHRINDGEQAVE
-103 LVLTN
+103 LVLNNTMN
-108 CMHIDTPGLCNR
+108 IDTPGLCNR
-120 TPLMMASLSSPSAF
+120 TPLMSASISSSSGF
-134 FETLIALGADVNAQR
+134 FETLIDLGADVNAQR

-158 LASSWNHYMAVR
+158 LASNWNHYMAVR
-170 LLLEHGADAN
+170 LLMENGADAN
-180 ITRDDGFSPLHIA
+180 IPCNDGNSPLHMA
-193 ASIGY
+193 ASKGN
-198 FNVARLLIDG
+198 FNV
-208 GSSIDLLTKTGRT
+208 
-221 PLRMA
+221 
-226 VESKH
+226 V
-231 YMIARLLLDH
+231 RLLLDY
-241 GADVNIPAND
+241 GADVNIPDND

-259 ASQGCSL
+259 ASRGCSF

-289 YIAVKNQHEQLIKL
+289 YIAVKNQHEQLIKM
-303 LLERK
+303 LLEHK

-316 EDSKERIYLV
+316 EDTEERIYLV
-326 RGKDRGKPSWHY
+326 RGKDRGKPAWHY

-344 LLGLFLKKTKGGSL
+344 VLGLFLKKTKGGSL
-358 DVKDFGTVLRSGWG
+358 DVKDFGTVLRSGRG
-372 KNPPAGT
+372 QNPPAGT
-379 IDQILKEKSA
+379 IEQILKENSA

-472 DIESFLRSKIVFLPE
+472 DIESFLRSKIVYLPE
-487 GKKREQVKETE
+487 AKKGEQVKETE

>member
-1 MSLDKRSGLNLLQAA
+1 MDKRSGLNLLQAA
-16 VFQGDYDIVIK
+16 VFQGDYDTVFN
-27 ASNLLGFSHFLT
+27 ASTLLGVSRFLT
-39 EMNVKTRGDGD
+39 EMNLKTRGDGD
-50 TVFQGKSAIDF
+50 TVFNGKSAIEF
-61 LSSLDEKNEDRA
+61 LSSLDEKRKDYA
-73 KIEKVYLSVVEKDLT
+73 KIEKDYLEDVEKDLT
-88 LTELHRIDDGEQAVE
+88 LTELHRINDGEQAVE
-103 LVLTN
+103 LVLN
-108 CMHIDTPGLCNR
+108 NSMDIDTPGLCNR
-120 TPLMMASLSSPSAF
+120 TPLMMASLSSSSAL
-134 FETLIALGADVNAQR
+134 FETLISLGADVNAQR
-149 TDDKVTPLH
+149 TNDKVTPLY
-158 LASSWNHYMAVR
+158 LASCWNHYMAVR
-170 LLLEHGADAN
+170 LLLENGADAN
-180 ITRDDGFSPLHIA
+180 IPCDDGRSPLHIA
-193 ASIGY
+193 ASYGF
-198 FNVARLLIDG
+198 FNV
-208 GSSIDLLTKTGRT
+208 
-221 PLRMA
+221 
-226 VESKH
+226 V
-231 YMIARLLLDH
+231 RLLLDY
-241 GADVNIPAND
+241 GADVNIPDID
-251 GYTPFHCA
+251 GYTPFHYA
-259 ASQGCSL
+259 ASQGCNL
-266 TAELL
+266 IELL

-289 YIAVKNQHEQLIKL
+289 YIAVKNQHEQIIKL
-303 LLERK
+303 LLEHK

-316 EDSKERIYLV
+316 EDTEERIYLV
-326 RGKDRGKPSWHY
+326 RGKDRGKPAWHY
-338 VLVDKH
+338 VLADKH

-358 DVKDFGTVLRSGWG
+358 DVKDFGTVLRSGRG
-372 KNPPAGT
+372 QNPPDGT

-498 EVELDVRLRNFFRE
+498 EVELGVRLRNFLRE

>member
-1 MSLDKRSGLNLLQAA
+1 MDKRSGLNLLQAA
-16 VFQGDYDIVIK
+16 VFQGDYVTVLK
-27 ASNLLGFSHFLT
+27 ASALLGVSRFLT
-39 EMNVKTRGDGD
+39 EMNLKTRGDGN
-50 TVFQGKSAIDF
+50 TVFHGKSAIDF
-61 LSSLDEKNEDRA
+61 LSSLDEKGKDHA
-73 KIEKVYLSVVEKDLT
+73 KIENEYLADVKKDLT
-88 LTELHRIDDGEQAVE
+88 LTELHRINDGEQAVE
-103 LVLTN
+103 LVLNN
-108 CMHIDTPGLCNR
+108 CMDIDTPGLCKR
-120 TPLMMASLSSPSAF
+120 TPLMMASLSAPSAF

-149 TDDKVTPLH
+149 TNDKVTPLH

-170 LLLEHGADAN
+170 LLMENGADAN
-180 ITRDDGFSPLHIA
+180 IPSGDGRSPLHYA
-193 ASIGY
+193 ASKG
-198 FNVARLLIDG
+198 FFSV
-208 GSSIDLLTKTGRT
+208 
-221 PLRMA
+221 
-226 VESKH
+226 V
-231 YMIARLLLDH
+231 RLLLDY
-241 GADVNIPAND
+241 GAEVNIPDTN
-251 GYTPFHCA
+251 GYTPFHYA
-259 ASQGCSL
+259 VSQGCSL

-276 NVNLRTKRGRTPL
+276 NVNLRTKGGRTPL
-289 YIAVKNQHEQLIKL
+289 YFAVKNQHEQLIKM
-303 LLERK
+303 LLEHK

-316 EDSKERIYLV
+316 EDTKERIYLV
-326 RGKDRGKPSWHY
+326 RGKDRGKPCWHY
-338 VLVDKH
+338 VLADKH
-344 LLGLFLKKTKGGSL
+344 LLGLFLKKTNEGSL

-372 KNPPAGT
+372 QNPPAGT
-379 IDQILKEKSA
+379 IDQILKENSA

-472 DIESFLRSKIVFLPE
+472 DIESFLRSKVVFLPE

-512 ASSIGREVVQLAVES
+512 AGSIGREVVQLAVES

>member
-1 MSLDKRSGLNLLQAA
+1 MTLDKRSGLNLLQAA
-16 VFQGDYDIVIK
+16 VFQGDYATVFK
-27 ASNLLGFSHFLT
+27 ASALLDVSRFLT
-39 EMNVKTRGDGD
+39 EMNLKTRGDGD
-50 TVFQGKSAIDF
+50 TVFNGKSAIEF
-61 LSSLDEKNEDRA
+61 LSSLDEKRKDHA
-73 KIEKVYLSVVEKDLT
+73 KMEKDYLEAVEKDLT
-88 LTELHRIDDGEQAVE
+88 LTELHRINDGEQAVE
-103 LVLTN
+103 LVLNNTMDIN
-108 CMHIDTPGLCNR
+108 TPGLCNR
-120 TPLMMASLSSPSAF
+120 TPLIWASLSSSSGF
-134 FETLIALGADVNAQR
+134 FETLIDLGADVNAQR
-149 TDDKVTPLH
+149 TNDKATPLY
-158 LASSWNHYMAVR
+158 LASCWNNYMAVR
-170 LLLEHGADAN
+170 LLLENGADAN
-180 ITRDDGFSPLHIA
+180 ILCYDGWSPLHVA
-193 ASIGY
+193 ASKGF

-208 GSSIDLLTKTGRT
+208 GSSIDLLNTLERT

-241 GADVNIPAND
+241 GADVNIPDND

-276 NVNLRTKRGRTPL
+276 NVNLRTERGRTPL

-326 RGKDRGKPSWHY
+326 RGKDRGKPAWHY

-344 LLGLFLKKTKGGSL
+344 LLGLFLKKAKGRSL

-372 KNPPAGT
+372 QDPSAGT
-379 IDQILKEKSA
+379 IDQILKENSA
-389 MFEEIPGE
+389 MFGEIPGE

-472 DIESFLRSKIVFLPE
+472 DIESFLRPKTVYLPE
-487 GKKREQVKETE
+487 AKKGEQVKETE

-512 ASSIGREVVQLAVES
+512 AGSIGREVVQLAVES